1 MFDRLGDVNLIL
13 DTIIELDCQQSCQS
27 CFKSKCW
34 SNLHQDF
41 FMQTGFDYKVL
52 RKKHLNA

>member
-1 MFDRLGDVNLIL
+1 MFDHLGDVNLIL
-13 DTIIELDCQQSCQS
+13 DTIIELDCQQSFQS

-41 FMQTGFDYKVL
+41 LCKTGFDYKGTS
-52 RKKHLNA
+52 